1 MPQLREYTGKILS
14 STVDARII
22 YDFIKNNE
30 LEITDSPIEIIRIR
44 TYSFRLPLGDPKPSN
59 LDVDLLNY
67 NDPIAILNIYAKDLI
82 KFGSYSRLEPQ
93 NGYTI
98 LRSHEDD
105 PIERIGK
112 DNYKPIL
119 PIRHYLAKMMPIRN
133 IILQPITLGILGIIV
148 TLIGIIVTLLL
159 R

>member
-1 MPQLREYTGKILS
+1 ME
-14 STVDARII
+14 
-22 YDFIKNNE
+22 NNE
-30 LEITDSPIEIIRIR
+30 LEITGSPIEIIRIR
-44 TYSFRLPLGDPKPSN
+44 TYSFRIVFPMDDSKPSN

-67 NDPIAILNIYAKDLI
+67 NSPIAILNIYAKDLI
-82 KFGSYSRLEPQ
+82 KFGSYSRLKPQ

-98 LRSHEDD
+98 LRSHEDS
-105 PIERIGK
+105 PIERIEK

-133 IILQPITLGILGIIV
+133 IILQPIALVMLTITLGILGIIA
-148 TLIGIIVTLLL
+148 TLIGILL

>member
-14 STVDARII
+14 STVDAKII
-22 YDFIKNNE
+22 HDFMKNNE
-30 LEITDSPIEIIRIR
+30 LKITGSPMITGSPIEIIRIR
-44 TYSFRLPLGDPKPSN
+44 TYSFRLPLADPKPSN

-98 LRSHEDD
+98 LCSHEDGR
-105 PIERIGK
+105 IVRIGK

-119 PIRHYLAKMMPIRN
+119 PIRHYLSKMMPIRN

-148 TLIGIIVTLLL
+148 TLLL

>member
-14 STVDARII
+14 STVDAKKIR
-22 YDFIKNNE
+22 DFMEENNE
-30 LEITDSPIEIIRIR
+30 LEITDSPVEIIRIR
-44 TYSFRLPLGDPKPSN
+44 TYSFKIGLPMDDSKPSN

-67 NDPIAILNIYAKDLI
+67 NSPIAILKIYAKDLI
-82 KFGSYSRLEPQ
+82 KFGTYSRLEPQ

-98 LRSHEDD
+98 LCSHEDG
-105 PIERIGK
+105 PIERIKK

-133 IILQPITLGILGIIV
+133 ILQPITLGIIATMISRIV
-148 TLIGIIVTLLL
+148 TKLW